1 MYRRAFGQN
10 MNMLRIFSGTLI
22 MVIAIKW
29 NGKISREGNTFGENC
44 QNVGLHQ
51 DAAGLRMGTV
61 NFP

>member
-1 MYRRAFGQN
+1 ME
-10 MNMLRIFSGTLI
+10 
-22 MVIAIKW
+22 
-29 NGKISREGNTFGENC
+29 REDFAGLNFCDLDLKGNTFGENC